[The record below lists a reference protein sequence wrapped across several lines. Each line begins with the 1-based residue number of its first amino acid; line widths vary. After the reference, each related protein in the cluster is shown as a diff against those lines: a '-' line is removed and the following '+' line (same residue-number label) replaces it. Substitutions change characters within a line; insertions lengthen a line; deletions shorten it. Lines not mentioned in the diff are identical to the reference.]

1 VTEVPDNYFRISSGG
16 IEGTPKNVL
25 CMPITFKDQLMGVLE
40 LAGIHDYS
48 EKAIRFLDVAGHQL
62 GIGINNALTY
72 LRLEELAEDLKEKNE
87 ILAVQNEELQAQGEE
102 LQAQGEELQA
112 QTEEL
117 TAQRNVLEEKTE
129 QVKTADRLKS
139 EFVSNMSHELR
150 TPLNVLLGLT
160 NLMAEGNTGA
170 INEKQKEYLEII
182 ERNGKNLLQLINDVL
197 DLSRVESGKMDLS
210 MSKIQLKEF
219 IQGVSSAIMPLVE
232 KKNLPLKVDVD
243 DDIVMYADADKL
255 RQILVN
261 LLGNAAK
268 FTDKGGIGIRA
279 RVEAGRVHDHVII
292 EVKDTGIGMPHE
304 ALEHIFDPFRQ
315 VDGSSTREHEGTGLG
330 LNICTKLVNL
340 MGGKI
345 EVESESGKGSIFS
358 VTIKKDRRNKL
369 RPTQDE
375 WQKKVRDA
383 LLQETEVAEKA
394 PEAKEKETGSIL
406 IVDDDP
412 VVIRE
417 LKIIFKEKDYRISF
431 ALTGLEGLKRIRA
444 EIPDLV
450 LLDLRMPG
458 MDGFKVLEDLQKSE
472 EIKNVPVMIITAA
485 DFSKAGHYKGPDRQ
499 ERPPWQDR
507 RYPAHSPERGANRRS
522 GGRESGEK
530 GDRKRACKDLDC

>member
-1 VTEVPDNYFRISSGG
+1 
-16 IEGTPKNVL
+16 
-25 CMPITFKDQLMGVLE
+25 
-40 LAGIHDYS
+40 
-48 EKAIRFLDVAGHQL
+48 
-62 GIGINNALTY
+62 
-72 LRLEELAEDLKEKNE
+72 
-87 ILAVQNEELQAQGEE
+87 
-102 LQAQGEELQA
+102 
-112 QTEEL
+112 
-117 TAQRNVLEEKTE
+117 
-129 QVKTADRLKS
+129 
-139 EFVSNMSHELR
+139 
-150 TPLNVLLGLT
+150 
-160 NLMAEGNTGA
+160 
-170 INEKQKEYLEII
+170 
-182 ERNGKNLLQLINDVL
+182 
-197 DLSRVESGKMDLS
+197 
-210 MSKIQLKEF
+210 MSKIQVKEF
-219 IQGVSSAIMPLVE
+219 IQGISSAIMPLVE

-243 DDIVMYADADKL
+243 EDIVMYADADKL

-292 EVKDTGIGMPHE
+292 EVKDTGIGMPHD

-315 VDGSSTREHEGTGLG
+315 VDGSSTREHAGTGLG

-345 EVESESGKGSIFS
+345 EVESESGKGSTF
-358 VTIKKDRRNKL
+358 TLTLNKDRRSRL

-394 PEAKEKETGSIL
+394 PEAKEKETRSIL

-431 ALTGLEGLKRIRA
+431 ALTGSEGLRRIRA
-444 EIPDLV
+444 EVPDLI

-458 MDGFKVLEDLQKSE
+458 MDGFKVLEELQKSE

-485 DFSKAGHYKGPDRQ
+485 DLSKAEARALGKNVKGVITKGRIDKSALLGRIDDILHIARNGVRTGDQVVEKAEKKATGKGPAKILVAEDRPDNMTLIK
-499 ERPPWQDR
+499 ETLRPTGYKVYTASNGKEAVETAKKEKPDLILMDMQM
-507 RYPAHSPERGANRRS
+507 PVMS
-522 GGRESGEK
+522 GFEATKHIREIEELEEVPIIGLTARAMK
-530 GDRKRACKDLDC
+530 GNEEEVLAAGCSDYLSKPMMPKDLVEKVEAWLGK